1 MNIPVL
7 KILLNNGDEYIID
20 KDLISFNCTE
30 NLKNANLD
38 ATTGLIV
45 QSASVSFYDRKRLFY
60 GLLISNSRDIF
71 YHAIMYVYL
80 NSTTNT
86 PMDRYTIE
94 TVKLDNS
101 TGSIVEL
108 ECTDPSNVFNLFDI
122 SSLPVLDRTVEDL
135 FNVIFAQVNIPWDYL
150 DKETEKRCKSI
161 KVLNSYFKSG
171 TTVKDAIDRVCQLAL
186 LNIFYRNGIFV
197 VGRCV

>member
-1 MNIPVL
+1 
-7 KILLNNGDEYIID
+7 
-20 KDLISFNCTE
+20 
-30 NLKNANLD
+30 
-38 ATTGLIV
+38 
-45 QSASVSFYDRKRLFY
+45 
-60 GLLISNSRDIF
+60 
-71 YHAIMYVYL
+71 
-80 NSTTNT
+80 
-86 PMDRYTIE
+86 MDRYTIE

-122 SSLPVLDRTVEDL
+122 GSLPVLDRTVEDL

-171 TTVKDAIDRVCQLAL
+171 ITVKDAIDRVCQLAL

>member
-1 MNIPVL
+1 MKNMLIAFL
-7 KILLNNGDEYIID
+7 ERCFLNCNV
-20 KDLISFNCTE
+20 NH
-30 NLKNANLD
+30 
-38 ATTGLIV
+38 
-45 QSASVSFYDRKRLFY
+45 
-60 GLLISNSRDIF
+60 SNTQLAD
-71 YHAIMYVYL
+71 
-80 NSTTNT
+80 
-86 PMDRYTIE
+86 
-94 TVKLDNS
+94 
-101 TGSIVEL
+101 
-108 ECTDPSNVFNLFDI
+108 
-122 SSLPVLDRTVEDL
+122 TVEDL